1 MIYSLNL
8 VINANKLRI
17 LLKLFLKVLF
27 KFFWQN

>member
-27 KFFWQN
+27 KIFWQN